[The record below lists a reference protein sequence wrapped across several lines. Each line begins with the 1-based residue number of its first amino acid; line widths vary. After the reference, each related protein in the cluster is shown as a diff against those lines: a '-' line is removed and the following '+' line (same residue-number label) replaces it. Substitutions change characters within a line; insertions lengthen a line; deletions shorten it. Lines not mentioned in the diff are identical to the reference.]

1 MQSPWALNPKRVERR
16 LRTKGASK
24 AKKDLAQ
31 ADAAKLFVMAYFGK
45 FVANGL
51 AEWHRLDDGTVRLQL
66 RTGETFLLEKMTITR
81 IA

>member
-31 ADAAKLFVMAYFGK
+31 ADAAKLLVMAYFGK
-45 FVANGL
+45 FVANETAKWAKVTTFANIK
-51 AEWHRLDDGTVRLQL
+51 AEGSQ
-66 RTGETFLLEKMTITR
+66 
-81 IA
+81 